1 MTDYNE
7 LVKALRCCAN
17 LNTNCT
23 VCPWNKYNFA
33 LCAVKLYTD
42 AAAAIEAL
50 QANVKRLE
58 QERDELIGQMP
69 ELTETADGWKWKWK
83 PHWVS
88 VEERL
93 PEKNGAYLVFME
105 YGHNWIWFK
114 DIFMD
119 GKFMADT
126 CALNGAKVTH
136 WMPIEPP
143 QEVQE

>member
-1 MTDYNE
+1 MTDYKK
-7 LVKALRCCAN
+7 LVEALRMCMEK
-17 LNTNCT
+17 T
-23 VCPWNKYNFA
+23 CPFCDFYDGNG
-33 LCAVKLYTD
+33 CKLGGYMKITLD

-50 QANVKRLE
+50 EVKVKRLE

-93 PEKNGAYLVFME
+93 PDRNDAYAVGWRYPSGCF
-105 YGHNWIWFK
+105 YWGK
-114 DIFMD
+114 VIFYD
-119 GKFMADT
+119 GKWQVDEEIPT
-126 CALNGAKVTH
+126 PDY

>member
-1 MTDYNE
+1 MNYEE
-7 LVKALRCCAN
+7 LVKALRSAS
-17 LNTNCT
+17 T
-23 VCPWNKYNFA
+23 VSTAWE
-33 LCAVKLYTD
+33 KLMHD

-50 QANVKRLE
+50 QAEVKRLE

-93 PEKNGAYLVFME
+93 PDRYDAYAVGWRYPSGCF
-105 YGHNWIWFK
+105 YWGK
-114 DIFMD
+114 VIFYD
-119 GKFMADT
+119 GKWQVDEEIPT
-126 CALNGAKVTH
+126 PDY

-143 QEVQE
+143 QEVQDDK